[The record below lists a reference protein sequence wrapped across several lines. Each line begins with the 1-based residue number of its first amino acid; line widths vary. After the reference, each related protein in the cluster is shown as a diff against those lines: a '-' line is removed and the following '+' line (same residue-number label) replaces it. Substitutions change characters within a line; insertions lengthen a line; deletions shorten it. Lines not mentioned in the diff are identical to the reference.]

1 MSEKEIIFRPMLK
14 EEQEVVASMIKD
26 LYKSLQAPESYMNDQ
41 KIYATF
47 SHLSTQPE
55 NLTLEVFEQDEK
67 IVGYA
72 LLFSFWSNEYGGMIL
87 NVDELYLKP
96 EYRSNGISTLYFS
109 RLITQKD
116 KYVAMT
122 LEVLPEN
129 EKAYALYKRIG
140 FAKKET
146 LFLYKLL

>member
-1 MSEKEIIFRPMLK
+1 MCM
-14 EEQEVVASMIKD
+14 EEHEVVASMIKD

-41 KIYATF
+41 KIHATF

-55 NLTLEVFEQDEK
+55 NLTLEVFEQDKK
-67 IVGYA
+67 IIGYA

-96 EYRSNGISTLYFS
+96 EYRSSGISTLYFS
-109 RLITQKD
+109 KLAGQSD
-116 KYVAMT
+116 KYAGMT

-129 EKAYALYKRIG
+129 ERAHALYKRIG
-140 FAKKET
+140 FAEKQT